1 MELQFYS
8 VAVCYTNCVES
19 LMDEMHSLEKLALS
33 WDFPYDIAITVRCG
47 KNVGRTFRRF
57 YQREQTLM
65 LDIRQEDSDYM
76 VLSKNE
82 QREHLG
88 KLIYSYL
95 KESIKKYPKFATIS
109 QQEYL
114 ITRFEQW
121 MKENN
126 WLDGKIE
133 KARIMLEA
141 NQDTNEVAETLK
153 MSLAEVEDILIHM
166 DETEKREEIHSDNQ
180 KAIKDCNWTY

>member
-8 VAVCYTNCVES
+8 VTTHGTNCVYDLLHE
-19 LMDEMHSLEKLALS
+19 LKPLEQQAKN
-33 WDFPYDIAITVRCG
+33 WVFPYDITITVRCG
-47 KNVGRTFRRF
+47 KNAGETFRRF
-57 YQREQTLM
+57 YQKEQTLM

-95 KESIKKYPKFATIS
+95 KESIKRYPKFATTS

-141 NQDTNEVAETLK
+141 NRDTNEVAETLK

-166 DETEKREEIHSDNQ
+166 NETEKREEIHSDNQ
-180 KAIKDCNWTY
+180 KAIKDWDWTY